1 VDGGERLN
9 ERAEQLAEKLQDAL
23 EAADWE
29 MLGNVAEIPAPD
41 LAESIALMGD
51 PKEQAQVLQ
60 HLDEA
65 LAAEVMDY
73 LEPSLVEEIIE
84 HLPEEKAADLLQR
97 LPSDDAAQIVAELD
111 EEKAEALLSQ
121 MTPAEARDVREL
133 LEYPEQS
140 AGRLMTQRYVRLHP
154 SWTVGY
160 ALDYLRHVSAEA
172 ETMNVLYIVD
182 ERARLVGVCSLREL
196 VTSPPTTTLEK
207 IMTTEI
213 ISVKPETDQEDVAQ
227 LLSRYDLLA
236 IPVLDDLGR
245 MFGIVTIDD
254 IVDVLVSESTED
266 LLKLG
271 AVDPSS
277 EPYLSLTPWETA
289 LKRVRWLVILFFAER
304 LTGSVLRHYETEL
317 DKMTALALFIPLLI
331 GTGGNAGSQTT
342 TTITRAIALGEVR
355 LRHFFR
361 VLGRE
366 CLTGLLVGLVIG
378 IIGYLNA
385 LVWKS
390 PFELALTV
398 AIAQAGII
406 IWATTVGATLPLLAK
421 RFHVDPAV
429 MSTPFITTFVD
440 ATGLI
445 LYFLLAKMIMGI

>member
-1 VDGGERLN
+1 MQLN

-23 EAADWE
+23 EAADWDVLWQVTE
-29 MLGNVAEIPAPD
+29 MPAPD
-41 LAESIALMGD
+41 LAESIALMGN
-51 PKEQAQVLQ
+51 PREQAQVLQ
-60 HLDEA
+60 HLSEE

-73 LEPSLVEEIIE
+73 LEPSLVEEIFE
-84 HLPEEKAADLLQR
+84 HLPEEKAANLLQR

-111 EEKAEALLSQ
+111 EEKAESLLSQ

-133 LEYPEQS
+133 LEYPQQS

-160 ALDYLRHVSAEA
+160 ALEYLRHVSAEV

-182 ERARLVGVCSLREL
+182 ERGRLVGVCSLREMF
-196 VTSPPTTTLEK
+196 TSAPTMTLEK
-207 IMTTEI
+207 VMTTEI
-213 ISVKPETDQEDVAQ
+213 ISVKPETDQEEVAQ

-245 MFGIVTIDD
+245 MLGIVTIDD

-277 EPYLSLTPWETA
+277 DPYLSLTPWETA
-289 LKRVRWLVILFFAER
+289 LKRVRWLLILFIAGT
-304 LTGSVLRHYETEL
+304 LTTSVMSRFEGEVSTVV
-317 DKMTALALFIPLLI
+317 DLAIFIPLLI
-331 GTGGNAGSQTT
+331 GMGGNAGAQTT

-361 VLGRE
+361 VLARE
-366 CLTGLLVGLVIG
+366 FVTGLMVGLLVG
-378 IIGYLNA
+378 IIGCLYAMLLKRSFN
-385 LVWKS
+385 
-390 PFELALTV
+390 LALTV
-398 AIAQAGII
+398 ACSQFLII
-406 IWATTVGATLPLLAK
+406 VWATTVGSGLPTMARKLNI
-421 RFHVDPAV
+421 DPAV
-429 MSTPFITTFVD
+429 MSAPFITTFVD